1 MHNTFK
7 TVEHRRWDYTW
18 RNYICSK
25 HILSQTD
32 STNSVFA
39 SLRVLTYCTRLLKH
53 IMICRLKTFHV
64 NKYSDNVVNS
74 WRYPHSSFWSQ
85 EYLPFCT
92 WHTTYPAYFMHPSLT
107 SIFSPL
113 PFPLSLIQVFAV
125 PSFTVNQLSCD
136 TLTSQQ
142 TNLILTGKSSITP
155 FEYLPYHILNI
166 LLIFPL
172 QIL

>member
-1 MHNTFK
+1 MSIGGELIHGGTISAANIYYPK
-7 TVEHRRWDYTW
+7 QTV
-18 RNYICSK
+18 
-25 HILSQTD
+25 QT
-32 STNSVFA
+32 VFA

-92 WHTTYPAYFMHPSLT
+92 WHTTHPAYFMHPSLT
-107 SIFSPL
+107 SIFSPF

-125 PSFTVNQLSCD
+125 ASFTVNQLSCD

-142 TNLILTGKSSITP
+142 TNLILTGKSSITA